1 VIDGNRR
8 DLGVDADTGD
18 SVAAHQ
24 LAYGDAAD
32 GVGKPS
38 PPLEDVD
45 ARIMTKVQP
54 PHAPGERFA
63 KDRFDIDPARPPV
76 DLVALRAWATSR
88 ITLTGKAFGLGGV
101 PSGGVVHAGGEQ
113 QHRKRPIAGT
123 GGDIGLDENQ
133 TGKLTRSRERSTV
146 LRPQQRAALK
156 THCCPN
162 YRGLPGLVP

>member
-8 DLGVDADTGD
+8 DPGVDADTGE
-18 SVAAHQ
+18 SVAAQQ

-45 ARIMTKVQP
+45 ARIVTKAQR
-54 PHAPGERFA
+54 PHTPGERFA

-76 DLVALRAWATSR
+76 DLVALRAWGASR
-88 ITLTGKAFGLGGV
+88 IAVTGTAFGLGGV

-123 GGDIGLDENQ
+123 DGDIGLAENQ
-133 TGKLTRSRERSTV
+133 TGKLTRSRERFTV
-146 LRPQQRAALK
+146 LRPQQSAALK
-156 THCCPN
+156 TSN
-162 YRGLPGLVP
+162 LV